1 VRVADLDRDMSHV
14 IPTGMGVDSR
24 YLFERMTERT
34 RELAGAR
41 PGRRILDLASGAGG
55 DARALAA
62 RGARVVGVEPS
73 SRMLGLARLVEE
85 REPPGAAR
93 VDFVQAWGD
102 ALPFADASFDA
113 AICKGSLDHFDRP
126 TTAIAEL
133 ARVVRDDGRV
143 VLAIAN
149 YESAGCRLARALD
162 RLREGWLAAEPR
174 PGRRMYD
181 VPSDHFTRYDLALA
195 REHARASLE
204 LERIEGLSLGW
215 GFPGWARL
223 LGRVPERIAFGAVQ
237 ALDAGARRWPT
248 AADVLFVVG
257 RPRRAARTSR

>member
-24 YLFERMTERT
+24 HLFDQMTART
-34 RELAGAR
+34 LALAGAA

-93 VDFVQAWGD
+93 ADFVQAWGD
-102 ALPFADASFDA
+102 VLPFADAAFDA

-126 TTAIAEL
+126 TVAIAEM

-149 YESAGCRLARALD
+149 YESGGCRLARGLD
-162 RLREGWLAAEPR
+162 RLREGWLGATPR

-195 REHARASLE
+195 REHAEASLV
-204 LERIEGLSLGW
+204 LERVEGLSLAW

-223 LGRVPERIAFGAVQ
+223 LARAPEPAAFAAVQ
-237 ALDAGARRWPT
+237 ALDAWARRWP
-248 AADVLFVVG
+248 AGADVLLLVG